1 MRQINYFWIG
11 IFLALISA
19 ETMAAE
25 TPIGQAVEKNGM
37 EIGAVYLQSVL
48 MEPVMP
54 SDAGADIHLEA
65 DIHAV
70 KGNPNGFG
78 MGEWI
83 PSLQVAYHL
92 TKVGST
98 WEKTGTLM
106 PMVASDGPH
115 YGSNVKLNGPGKY
128 HLTYHLNP
136 PPYNGFVRH
145 VDKETGVGKW
155 WEPFEVSWDFNYVGT
170 GKKGGY

>member
-1 MRQINYFWIG
+1 MQRILAG
-11 IFLALISA
+11 IFLSA
-19 ETMAAE
+19 VSCCVLAAE

-37 EIGAVYLQSVL
+37 EIGAVYLQAVM

-54 SDAGADIHLEA
+54 NDAGPADIHLEA
-65 DIHAV
+65 DVHAV

-78 MGEWI
+78 VGEWI

-92 TKVGST
+92 SKVGSK
-98 WEKTGTLM
+98 WEQTGTLM

-136 PPYNGFVRH
+136 PTYAGFVRH
-145 VDKETGVGKW
+145 VDKETGVAKW
-155 WEPFEVSWDFNYVGT
+155 WQGFDVSWDFVYVGT